1 MVARESKAMTSPA
14 APLIAPGS
22 TKDPGSGGVLL
33 GASAYLIWGGLPL
46 FLRFLSGTPPLQI
59 VAHRVVWSLLLLAAA
74 ALLFGKLGGLATV
87 LRRPRLLGLLC
98 VSAALIASNWT
109 IYAWAVLNHHVIETS
124 LGYFIN
130 PLLSVLLGV
139 AFLKE
144 RLRRAQLIAVAIA
157 GAGVAVMA
165 AAQGA
170 ALWIPLS
177 LAFTFGLYGL
187 VRKIAPVD
195 AFTGLTIE
203 TALIAPV
210 AIAMLWWSAQMGEA
224 AWGTSPSRDMLLV
237 ASGPITAAPLLLFA
251 AAAKRLRLATL
262 GLLQYIAPTLQ
273 FLQGWLLFGE
283 RLTAIHL
290 VTFGCIWTGLAIYA
304 LDGVRSAR
312 APAPLPP
319 E

>member
-1 MVARESKAMTSPA
+1 MPSDRTLDAAPPA
-14 APLIAPGS
+14 ANNL
-22 TKDPGSGGVLL
+22 TRGGVLL

-46 FLRFLSGTPPLQI
+46 FLRLLSDTPPLQI
-59 VAHRVVWSLLLLAAA
+59 VAHRVVWSLLLLGAV

-87 LRRPRLLGLLC
+87 LRRPRLLGMLC
-98 VSAALIASNWT
+98 VSAALIATNWT
-109 IYAWAVLNHHVIETS
+109 IYAWAVINHHVIETS

-130 PLLSVLLGV
+130 PLLNVILGV
-139 AFLKE
+139 VMLKE
-144 RLRRAQLIAVAIA
+144 RLRPAQLVAVAIA
-157 GAGVAVMA
+157 GAGVAVMGA
-165 AAQGA
+165 TQGA

-177 LAFTFGLYGL
+177 LAFSFGLYGL

-203 TALIAPV
+203 SALMAPFAV
-210 AIAMLWWSAQMGEA
+210 TLLWWSAQVGEA
-224 AWGTSPSRDMLLV
+224 AWGTSTSRDLLLV
-237 ASGPITAAPLLLFA
+237 ASGPITAVPLLLFA

-283 RLTAIHL
+283 TLTTIHL

-304 LDGVRSAR
+304 ADGVRSAR